1 MKTLNYKE
9 IYYTSSERSI
19 ITHSAGIGIRTY
31 TNGMD
36 SHEASSIAEKCVF
49 GYSLD
54 ESRKLTFEQIQQNP
68 RIVYDYSPTYIYH
81 KVTLDSG
88 SVKYVLGRTIYLGID
103 YGYFCNRNEAMR
115 TGTNYFTHL
124 LIFDEIPPVSIW
136 AELSRK
142 NVFVPGDYTCSPEN
156 AELKSLLTG
165 DPQLLSSQSIQCE
178 TICEYSIDTE
188 FAYCVIGFLQSYYN
202 TINNKEDSLKKIIIK
217 APAAKTSELIKR
229 MALLPQLLI
238 GEKTFLSNYMQG
250 YGVPDDFN
258 MIFIN
263 EFNKNELYENNHI
276 CVDLFN
282 KTTTNID
289 DNYIYKKI
297 LELGNEGDHITIQKL
312 VNYYLG
318 LDLSKELNY
327 QFLYNLFIAIESDKD
342 ILLSDISQDFI
353 NQLNN
358 VQLSSTQATE
368 LWKKINSAINCGLT
382 SKKGSG
388 INQAINVVGYI
399 LPTKTRYL
407 KITQESSAWITN
419 VIFGENSYLFKI
431 VNNENVDIV
440 LALVDRTRI
449 LSDSVFYN
457 ALKQSQDTIIWAKF
471 IQFYYTNNL
480 NSNIESVVE
489 SILSSDIRKQE
500 KGDLVKRLYPTDKC
514 QNELLTYVLNHTYR
528 IPELIEIVKT
538 ICLNSREERFSLI
551 LKHSNYDASIIK
563 TLSPV
568 VLSYYEK
575 QIDAEANAGMKNLLS
590 FIDKVSVDVFNM
602 MGLTELFD
610 KYIRM
615 SMDNPLKETK
625 KVLNS
630 LLSYNLKIDRNT
642 SEQIVILNNLFDNE
656 TPKRVDV
663 NILFTA
669 HKMDKSADFIRDI
682 YEIWLKTQPT
692 SKELKEYIKGV
703 EYLSPDVI
711 EEIILATWESRTRM
725 VRENREDYVL
735 IISDNSR
742 WKSRD
747 KKSFI
752 KTCKDKD
759 LVRHLTDSD
768 KLMKKIIRKFLNQF
782 K

>member
-68 RIVYDYSPTYIYH
+68 IIVYDYSPTYIYH

-669 HKMDKSADFIRDI
+669 HKMDKSADFIREI